1 MASRSQSPHKRSSL
15 AAQFEGLHI
24 SQIAYKTINLPTALK
39 KTFRVNFPSRA
50 KLTLKMDPMYDYNR
64 FTPDPEEVFQ
74 ESIGYLEE
82 IQAVVS
88 SLQEKDLPYEDHL
101 VESMVMM
108 IFTSNSLENAGSS
121 HPITFGICK
130 PIFAG
135 EEVPEQFEEWDPQ
148 YQAALDY
155 LISQKISPHESA
167 LARSRRQVIQHALA
181 LKYLTYHMVI
191 KREDL
196 TEEAFKE
203 THRILTDG
211 IDADNKEK
219 DKSAD
224 YGGIYRVTSVGW
236 TFTAFA
242 NPDDIPKRMADT
254 IEAFNKTIKQAEVE
268 KSFDPFAVASKYF
281 YTFLNIHPFLDGN
294 SRLCRLLMNVIILKY
309 TGIMIPIG
317 RDSVEAAK
325 WKETVTRASE
335 QELADDD
342 TRGGKSAWAEV
353 TTLIAIQGRSTLR
366 SLKERVTAHKK
377 GEVYKRRKSI
387 AGYHWEIPEGKEGVE
402 TWSEV

>member
-1 MASRSQSPHKRSSL
+1 
-15 AAQFEGLHI
+15 
-24 SQIAYKTINLPTALK
+24 
-39 KTFRVNFPSRA
+39 
-50 KLTLKMDPMYDYNR
+50 
-64 FTPDPEEVFQ
+64 
-74 ESIGYLEE
+74 
-82 IQAVVS
+82 
-88 SLQEKDLPYEDHL
+88 
-101 VESMVMM
+101 
-108 IFTSNSLENAGSS
+108 
-121 HPITFGICK
+121 
-130 PIFAG
+130 
-135 EEVPEQFEEWDPQ
+135 
-148 YQAALDY
+148 
-155 LISQKISPHESA
+155 
-167 LARSRRQVIQHALA
+167 
-181 LKYLTYHMVI
+181 MVI